1 MPSRSRRHKRAK
13 RKPRAK
19 KHKPSKVIHPVNPQH
34 QYHAVHNNALKNF
47 TRDTAHAEK
56 IKTRLKE
63 DETLTEHKIADLM
76 RQKAELI
83 KH

>member
-1 MPSRSRRHKRAK
+1 MPKKHKRAK
-13 RKPRAK
+13 RKPRVSK
-19 KHKPSKVIHPVNPQH
+19 KHKPKVIHPVNPQH

-63 DETLTEHKIADLM
+63 DVSLTEHKIADLM
-76 RQKAELI
+76 KQRGELI

>member
-1 MPSRSRRHKRAK
+1 MPKRHKRAK
-13 RKPRAK
+13 RKPRARK
-19 KHKPSKVIHPVNPQH
+19 VHHKPSKVIHPVNPQH

-63 DETLTEHKIADLM
+63 DVSLTEHKIEDLM